1 MEWVDPF
8 GLEKKIRVRHYT
20 NRKGSNGIE
29 ESRKIIARD
38 NNRIYVESASKK
50 PLSPVEAEGK
60 YQLKPGKSKDYV
72 EFDVSESKTEWVENP
87 RYHTDELTIKGD
99 FELDDDCNL
108 KVTRRR

>member
-1 MEWVDPF
+1 
-8 GLEKKIRVRHYT
+8 
-20 NRKGSNGIE
+20 
-29 ESRKIIARD
+29 
-38 NNRIYVESASKK
+38 
-50 PLSPVEAEGK
+50 VEAEGK

-72 EFDVSESKTEWVENP
+72 EFDVSESKTELVENP